1 MAEAGLVTAI
11 STAGA
16 FIFLAVVCGIYRAR
30 RSSDAKTKIA
40 QVAE

>member
-1 MAEAGLVTAI
+1 MAEVGLITAI

-16 FIFLAVVCGIYRAR
+16 FIFLAAICGSYRAR
-30 RSSDAKTKIA
+30 RHGSKAKIA